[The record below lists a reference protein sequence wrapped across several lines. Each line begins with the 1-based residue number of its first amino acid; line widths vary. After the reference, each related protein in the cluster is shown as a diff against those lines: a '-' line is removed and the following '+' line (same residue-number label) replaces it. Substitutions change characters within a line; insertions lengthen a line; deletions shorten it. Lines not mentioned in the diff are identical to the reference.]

1 MTTAEGIDGI
11 IGTGAGIEEFKESE
25 KELSET
31 EGLHTSEEM
40 MGAEESGNETAGDT
54 GEKQEE

>member
-31 EGLHTSEEM
+31 EGLHASEEM
-40 MGAEESGNETAGDT
+40 MGAEESGNETAADT